1 MVPNPA
7 HLLLSYLS
15 IVMKIVEFVNK
26 AKSEIKRARRFAN
39 AFRLIDDLKAIDAQ
53 EKKSKNL

>member
-39 AFRLIDDLKAIDAQ
+39 AFRLIYDLKAIEA
-53 EKKSKNL
+53 